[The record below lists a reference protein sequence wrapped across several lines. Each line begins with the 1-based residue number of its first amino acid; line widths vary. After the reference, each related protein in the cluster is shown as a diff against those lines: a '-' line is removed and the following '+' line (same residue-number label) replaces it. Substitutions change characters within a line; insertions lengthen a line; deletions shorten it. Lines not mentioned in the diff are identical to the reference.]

1 MVTLNQYVI
10 NLRRFGAFFGVNPLL
25 SLALMPIC
33 DAWYADGRQVF
44 TGPPEN
50 IRDHVIAASKRLME
64 GDWRRCADLI
74 LG

>member
-1 MVTLNQYVI
+1 MDFLNLTY
-10 NLRRFGAFFGVNPLL
+10 F
-25 SLALMPIC
+25 
-33 DAWYADGRQVF
+33 QVF

-64 GDWRRCADLI
+64 GDWQRCCDLI